1 MEAALAAE
9 ETHMTIIDPIMGLLL
24 IRNILLPRLIEVA
37 EVRVKEDLIHHIHLE
52 DIILDH
58 FHHHM
63 LLLHHQAMDPRL
75 LILPRVVDITVE
87 KLHYHH
93 LSVRYTPRLPLQLLI
108 RLDISHKSLLVCFLI
123 QMHLPLLQQ
132 QQH

>member
-9 ETHMTIIDPIMGLLL
+9 ETHMIIIDPIMGLLL

-37 EVRVKEDLIHHIHLE
+37 EVRVKEDLIHHTHLE

-58 FHHHM
+58 FRHHHM
-63 LLLHHQAMDPRL
+63 LLLHHQATDLRL
-75 LILPRVVDITVE
+75 LILPRAVDITVE

-123 QMHLPLLQQ
+123 
-132 QQH
+132 